1 MPVAIGIAPILGGRL
16 RALAVLV
23 LGLVGDR
30 IDTAQPAGEVDVG
43 AAARAEGTVRVL
55 GWPAADRAFA
65 GSGGRW
71 LGLRHHAR
79 PHRAARG
86 LVTPGPPRPG
96 AAS

>member
-43 AAARAEGTVRVL
+43 AAARAERAVLVL

-65 GSGGRW
+65 ASGGRW

-79 PHRAARG
+79 PLASRG
-86 LVTPGPPRPG
+86 DLVTPGLPRPG